1 MNELL
6 YIDIVCVY
14 MSVNQHFIDIYSKKQ
29 PFQYTLLDVVYE
41 YLMRSYDMIIIY
53 SVINH

>member
-14 MSVNQHFIDIYSKKQ
+14 MSVSQYFIDIYSKKK

>member
-14 MSVNQHFIDIYSKKQ
+14 MSVSQYFVDIYSKKQ